1 MSVLVRHFDMNH
13 KDRKPQRH
21 KDTKI
26 LILLCALCV
35 FVVSPDARAQSAVV
49 DQLAATVNGE
59 AITQSDIVW
68 GLALDPNVAEP
79 KQDSQDMTEMLNQ
92 LVDQSLLFDEAEHLP
107 NLEPAPDEVNRA
119 IGDLIRR
126 FPSEAGFYQRIG
138 RVGITAEMLQNI
150 IRRRLQIL
158 KYIDFRFH
166 SFAIITEDE
175 VQRYYRETLQPQLR
189 ARGVNPPEQP
199 GDQERNMIESIL
211 IEDRIDRETERFLDS
226 ARQQAD
232 IVVYAQF

>member
-1 MSVLVRHFDMNH
+1 
-13 KDRKPQRH
+13 
-21 KDTKI
+21 
-26 LILLCALCV
+26 ILLCALCV

-158 KYIDFRFH
+158 KYID
-166 SFAIITEDE
+166 
-175 VQRYYRETLQPQLR
+175 
-189 ARGVNPPEQP
+189 
-199 GDQERNMIESIL
+199 
-211 IEDRIDRETERFLDS
+211 
-226 ARQQAD
+226 
-232 IVVYAQF
+232 